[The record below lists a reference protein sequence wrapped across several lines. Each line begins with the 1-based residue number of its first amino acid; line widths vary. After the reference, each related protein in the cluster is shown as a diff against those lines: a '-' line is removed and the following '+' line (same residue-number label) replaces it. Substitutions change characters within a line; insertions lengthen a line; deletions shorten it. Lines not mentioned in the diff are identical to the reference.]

1 MPPVRTNLVRK
12 MVDLKSQRVAVVRIK
27 ALYVDYQ
34 R

>member
-12 MVDLKSQRVAVVRIK
+12 MVDLTSQRVAVVRIK

-34 R
+34 G